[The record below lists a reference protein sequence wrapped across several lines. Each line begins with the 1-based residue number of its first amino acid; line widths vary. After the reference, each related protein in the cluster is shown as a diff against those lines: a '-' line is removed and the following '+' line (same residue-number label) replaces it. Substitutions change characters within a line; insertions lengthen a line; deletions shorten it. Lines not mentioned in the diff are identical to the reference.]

1 MENMTNNIVENT
13 METVEEVV
21 TKNSGVGRKVA
32 AGAGLITIV
41 SGIVYGGV
49 KLYQHITGGK
59 KESKKIVHSEEVYK
73 DENENW
79 IDIPDEAEVDE
90 N

>member
-1 MENMTNNIVENT
+1 MENMTNNIVETT
-13 METVEEVV
+13 METVEEVA
-21 TKNSGVGRKVA
+21 TKNSGIGRKIA

-49 KLYQHITGGK
+49 KLYQRVTKGK
-59 KESKKIVHSEEVYK
+59 KESKKIIHSEEVYK

-79 IDIPDEAEVDE
+79 IELPDDNQVED
-90 N
+90 